1 MKKNLSELAARRV
14 ALLEKVEQQRATLAQ
29 SMTEMHRPLS
39 WVDQGLRVVSYLRHQ
54 PVLLTS
60 VALGTAVAIL
70 PRGMKG
76 WVKRSFLVWKTAVA
90 VKRSLA
96 P

>member
-1 MKKNLSELAARRV
+1 MKSLSELAIRKI
-14 ALLEKVEQQRATLAQ
+14 ALLDKVEQQRTVLAQ
-29 SMTEMHRPLS
+29 SMAMMRQPLG
-39 WVDQGLRVVSYLRHQ
+39 WADQGLRVTNYLRHQ

-60 VALGTAVAIL
+60 AAVGVAVAIL

-76 WVKRSFLVWKTAVA
+76 WVKRGLLIWKTAGA

>member
-1 MKKNLSELAARRV
+1 MKKSPSELAVRRV
-14 ALLEKVEQQRATLAQ
+14 ALLEKVEQQRTVLAQ
-29 SMTEMHRPLS
+29 SMTVMRQPLS
-39 WVDQGLRVVSYLRHQ
+39 WVDQGLRLTSYLRHQ

-60 VALGTAVAIL
+60 VAVGTAVAIL

-76 WVKRSFLVWKTAVA
+76 WVKRGLLVWKTAGA